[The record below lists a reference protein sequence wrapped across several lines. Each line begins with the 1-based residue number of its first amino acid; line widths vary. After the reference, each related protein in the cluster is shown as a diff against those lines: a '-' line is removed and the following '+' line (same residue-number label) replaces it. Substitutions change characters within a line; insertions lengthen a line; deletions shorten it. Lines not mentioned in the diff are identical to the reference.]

1 MTSIRGLA
9 YPLQVQNG
17 GLQLAE
23 DANVVEQQIIS
34 VLETRP
40 FERIMRADYGLPD
53 DVFETMNPA
62 AIDSKISEA
71 ILSQVGNISDLSV
84 RGSWTG
90 GDNGLY
96 AVNILY
102 SVDGEPQPPLTLSLV
117 V

>member
-9 YPLQVQNG
+9 YPLQIQNG

-23 DANVVEQQIIS
+23 DADIVEQQIIS

-71 ILSQVGNISDLSV
+71 ILEQVGGISDLAV
-84 RGSWTG
+84 TGSWTG
-90 GDNGLY
+90 GENGLY
-96 AVNILY
+96 AVNVLY
-102 SVDGEPQPPLTLSLV
+102 TVNGVPQPPLSLSLV